1 MRPSI
6 AARTRG
12 SVRRKPPRFT
22 KPLPRPFGGKGMT
35 MKRSF
40 PVLAILTVALL
51 LPGVAEARGR
61 SSRGGSVNTPF
72 GQFSSGTM
80 QQAGGNPFMAQQL
93 QQQQM
98 MYQQQQMMMKQQQQ
112 YMQQMQKLA
121 KDPEYQK
128 QMQQQSTS
136 SGKALATSGTRK

>member
-6 AARTRG
+6 RARIRG
-12 SVRRKPPRFT
+12 PGRRESPLFM
-22 KPLPRPFGGKGMT
+22 KPLPTPFGGKGMT

-40 PVLAILTVALL
+40 PVLALLTVALL

-61 SSRGGSVNTPF
+61 SSRGGYVNTPF
-72 GQFSSGTM
+72 GQYSTGTM

-121 KDPEYQK
+121 K
-128 QMQQQSTS
+128 
-136 SGKALATSGTRK
+136 